1 MTQIRPFPPSDF
13 YDHLPFGV
21 LVIEEDSQKI
31 LFASEIMKKWL
42 EVPFPETHDV
52 FDLWDNLAAT
62 NLSFDSSAQIALKTK
77 WVKAWCVGGMWDH
90 RPARLFFVDDI
101 SDDHENETK
110 LKVAI
115 GEAAAVSEMKSNF
128 LATMSHEMRTPMQSV
143 YGLLELMEFEPLP
156 LSSLE
161 MVRTAKNS
169 ATGLLEILD
178 DVLDLAKIEA
188 DKMDLDLFEVPVRT
202 LVTGIV
208 EGLSV
213 KTLGKSLCLRE
224 DIASDVP
231 AVIIGDP
238 KRLRQILMNL
248 TGNALKFTEQ
258 GSVTIR
264 VLVKDTPH
272 LPVSETACLLRF
284 EVVDTGIGMSED
296 VQRKLFQVF
305 TQADSSTA
313 RKFGG
318 TGLGLSICKKLVE
331 LMGGKIGVVSQTGK
345 GSTFWFEVPTHAVV
359 GGSSDLTLPDLNGIS
374 VLSVEDHPRA
384 AKEISSSL
392 RSMGAVVDSCCSA
405 REAIDLVTR
414 RPFDVGII
422 DHGLPDGNGLDV
434 IRSILD
440 MRPEMGLVMYTA
452 RDDSGLQHSLESL
465 GVPYLPKP
473 ASRLGLGR
481 EVLESASRRMHCST
495 HGSSRLL
502 IAEDTPSVRDLLERQ
517 LRLLGG
523 EADFV
528 HNGRQALDALAS
540 GQYGILLTDLH
551 MPEMDGYELVKTIR
565 AREMNTGSHVPV
577 IVLTADVQMAERT
590 MYLGHGFDECLLK
603 PVSLGHFKRLL
614 VRWGLLDSQKEIVKK
629 LSPAIDTASLIAQM
643 GALDDNAL
651 EMLGLFE
658 GMTRPLLEGLV
669 DAFKR
674 EDLKTLKEISHSLKG
689 AARSAGALPLGDM
702 AAGIQDKTEAGDK
715 PSLEEIRQVEDEFQ
729 RVCGTIRMMSSGAG
743 SS

>member
-1 MTQIRPFPPSDF
+1 MTQIRPFSPSDF

-21 LVIEEDSQKI
+21 LVTDEDSQKI

-52 FDLWDNLAAT
+52 FDLWDSLAAT
-62 NLSFDSSAQIALKTK
+62 NLSFDSSVQIPLKTK
-77 WVKAWCVGGMWDH
+77 WVKVWCVGGMWDH

-101 SDDHENETK
+101 SGDHENETK
-110 LKVAI
+110 LKEAV
-115 GEAAAVSEMKSNF
+115 GEAAVVSEMKSNF

-231 AVIIGDP
+231 TVIIGDP

-296 VQRKLFQVF
+296 VQKKLFQVF

-331 LMGGKIGVVSQTGK
+331 LMGGKIGVVSQIGK
-345 GSTFWFEVPTHAVV
+345 GSTFWFEIPTHAVI
-359 GGSSDLTLPDLNGIS
+359 GGSSDLALPDLNGIS

-434 IRSILD
+434 IRSILER
-440 MRPEMGLVMYTA
+440 RPEMGLVMYTA

-465 GVPYLPKP
+465 GVPYLAKP

-481 EVLESASRRMHCST
+481 AVLESASRRTHCST
-495 HGSSRLL
+495 HGPSRLL
-502 IAEDTPSVRDLLERQ
+502 IAEDTPSVCDLLERQ

-528 HNGRQALDALAS
+528 HSGEQALEALTS

-565 AREMNTGSHVPV
+565 AREMNTGEHMPV

-629 LSPAIDTASLIAQM
+629 LSPAIDTASLVAQM

-658 GMTRPLLEGLV
+658 GMTRPLLEGLL

-702 AAGIQDKTEAGDK
+702 AAVIQDKIEAGDK
-715 PSLEEIRQVEDEFQ
+715 PSLEEIRQVEGEFQ
-729 RVCGTIRMMSSGAG
+729 RVCGTIRTMRSAVG
-743 SS
+743 SF

>member
-13 YDHLPFGV
+13 YAHLPFGV
-21 LVIEEDSQKI
+21 LVVEDDSQKI

-52 FDLWDNLAAT
+52 FDLWDSLAAT
-62 NLSFDSSAQIALKTK
+62 NLSFDSSIQIALKTK
-77 WVKAWCVGGMWDH
+77 WVKVWCMRGMWDH
-90 RPARLFFVDDI
+90 RLARLFFADDI
-101 SDDHENETK
+101 SVDHENEIK
-110 LKVAI
+110 LKAAI
-115 GEAAAVSEMKSNF
+115 GEASAVGEMKSNF

-143 YGLLELMEFEPLP
+143 YGLLELMEFEALP
-156 LSSLE
+156 PSSLE

-188 DKMDLDLFEVPVRT
+188 EKVDLDLFEVPVRT

-224 DIASDVP
+224 DISSDVP

-248 TGNALKFTEQ
+248 AGNALKFTEQ

-264 VLVKDTPH
+264 VLVKDTSH
-272 LPVSETACLLRF
+272 LSVSETACSLRF

-296 VQRKLFQVF
+296 VQNKLFQVF

-331 LMGGKIGVVSQTGK
+331 LMGGEIGVVSQTGK
-345 GSTFWFEVPTHAVV
+345 GSTFWFEIPTHVV
-359 GGSSDLTLPDLNGIS
+359 IGESSDLTLPDLNGVS

-384 AKEISSSL
+384 VKEISSSL
-392 RSMGAVVDSCCSA
+392 RSMGAVVDSCRSM

-422 DHGLPDGNGLDV
+422 DYGLPDGNGLDV
-434 IRSILD
+434 IRSILEV
-440 MRPEMGLVMYTA
+440 RPEMGLIMYTA

-465 GVPYLPKP
+465 GVPYLAKP
-473 ASRLGLGR
+473 ASRVGLGR
-481 EVLESASRRMHCST
+481 AVLESASHRTHCSM
-495 HGSSRLL
+495 HGPSRLL
-502 IAEDTPSVRDLLERQ
+502 IAEDTPSVRDLLKRQ
-517 LRLLGG
+517 LLLLGG

-528 HNGRQALDALAS
+528 HNGREALDAIAS

-551 MPEMDGYELVKTIR
+551 MPEMDGYDLVKAIR
-565 AREMNTGSHVPV
+565 DREMSTGGHMPV

-614 VRWGLLDSQKEIVKK
+614 VRWGLLDSRKEIVRRP
-629 LSPAIDTASLIAQM
+629 SPAIDTASLIAQM

-658 GMTRPLLEGLV
+658 EMTRPLLEGLME
-669 DAFKR
+669 AFKR
-674 EDLKTLKEISHSLKG
+674 GDWKDLKEISHSLKG
-689 AARSAGALPLGDM
+689 AARSAGALPLGNI
-702 AAGIQDKTEAGDK
+702 AAVIQDKIEAGDK
-715 PSLEEIRQVEDEFQ
+715 PSLEEIRQVEEEFQ
-729 RVCGTIRMMSSGAG
+729 RVCEAIRAMRVVAG
-743 SS
+743 SF